1 MSNTNESQKAEIRVK
16 YDVSVATYA
25 SQALVQ
31 AGNEEVF
38 LDFSS
43 GIVTDANGARVM
55 PIHSRIALSHGAAQ
69 RLLNA
74 LAQTLQRHG
83 ENVKKKRLSA
93 ESK

>member
-1 MSNTNESQKAEIRVK
+1 MSTKNEDKKAEIRVK

-25 SQALVQ
+25 AQALVQ
-31 AGNEEVF
+31 AGAEEVF

-43 GIVTDANGARVM
+43 GIVNDANGTRVM
-55 PIHSRIALSHGAAQ
+55 PIHSRIALSHAGAQ

-74 LAQTLQRHG
+74 LAQTLQRHS
-83 ENVKKKRLSA
+83 ETVKKNRLTA